1 MRAIDLKK
9 GCRISLFLDIQFADV
24 DAVTCHHS
32 SSEQL
37 STPAPV
43 ERTSSKEDKN
53 KAAESNMAD
62 ASSLST
68 SQHSLTSTD
77 SRLVHRCLS
86 FLHDELLL
94 CLKMLLLLPIFKVAN
109 IDTQS

>member
-1 MRAIDLKK
+1 MRAIDLKRD
-9 GCRISLFLDIQFADV
+9 CRISLFLDIQFADV

-77 SRLVHRCLS
+77 SRLVRRGLSCLQNK
-86 FLHDELLL
+86 LLL
-94 CLKMLLLLPIFKVAN
+94 CLKKLLLLPIFRVAT